1 MVKPVKYLQD
11 FVSLFYPRTCV
22 ACGGDGLDAEQMICW
37 GCINQLP
44 LTGFEKH
51 PQNLVADLFTGRL
64 PVERASSFLFF
75 GKESL
80 VQHLIH
86 RVKYKGNTELGI
98 MLGNMM
104 GKAMM
109 EAGWQHPIDVI
120 VPLPLNKKK
129 QAKRGFNQAE
139 ILAKGIGEAMS
150 KPVEPVAVIRSKFT
164 ETQTR
169 KTREQRWE
177 NVAEVFDLLDNHS
190 LDNKHVLLVDDV
202 VTTGATLEA
211 CGRVLLNTPGLKL
224 SIATLAFASKI

>member
-1 MVKPVKYLQD
+1 MVNPVKYLND
-11 FVSLFYPRTCV
+11 FAALIYPRTCV
-22 ACGGDGLDAEQMICW
+22 ACGSDVLDAAQMICW
-37 GCINQLP
+37 GCINELP

-51 PQNLVADLFTGRL
+51 PHNLVADLFTGRL

-75 GKESL
+75 GKESI

-86 RVKYKGNTELGI
+86 RLKYKGNIDLGI
-98 MLGNMM
+98 LLGQMM
-104 GKAMM
+104 GKAMV
-109 EAGWQHPIDVI
+109 EAGWQQWVDVI
-120 VPLPLNKKK
+120 VPLPLNSRK

-139 ILAKGIGEAMS
+139 ILAKGIAATMNR
-150 KPVEPVAVIRSKFT
+150 PMEPVAVIRSKFT

-169 KTREQRWE
+169 KSREERWE

-190 LDNKHVLLVDDV
+190 LDSKHVLLVDDV

-211 CGRVLLNTPGLKL
+211 CGQVLLKTPGLKL